1 MADEDLDTGIEAP
14 EAAPV
19 EAAIKSTALE
29 QMSKAEDITAYVA
42 ERADQE
48 LEAEGKPP
56 ATAPAER
63 VNRYQEALEQ
73 ARQETDRARSEN
85 GLGRDGFDAQI
96 EQAAL
101 AQEQERAYEQEMS
114 KREKSA
120 ADTALYTHKANQ
132 ELDLHPGYWEAV
144 RATFTAN
151 PPTPELAEQILAA
164 EHGPEIVWRMTQH
177 PDAISELNAMS
188 PKEAERIIAKLDGA
202 IMAERHAARQ
212 FAAGAAPRR
221 ISSAPPP
228 MRTPTGGTNPPARS
242 LHELAARSESVNDYI
257 KARKAQE
264 KRRDE

>member
-101 AQEQERAYEQEMS
+101 AQEQERAYGQEMS

-202 IMAERHAARQ
+202 IMAERHAARVFHQ
-212 FAAGAAPRR
+212 GTMARR
-221 ISSAPPP
+221 VTQAPPP
-228 MRTPTGGTNPPARS
+228 LRQPRGGGAQPPQD
-242 LHELAARSESVNDYI
+242 LNQLAARSESVAYYI
-257 KARKAQE
+257 KARQAMD
-264 KRRDE
+264 KRRD

>member
-114 KREKSA
+114 KRR
-120 ADTALYTHKANQ
+120 
-132 ELDLHPGYWEAV
+132 G
-144 RATFTAN
+144 
-151 PPTPELAEQILAA
+151 
-164 EHGPEIVWRMTQH
+164 
-177 PDAISELNAMS
+177 
-188 PKEAERIIAKLDGA
+188 
-202 IMAERHAARQ
+202 
-212 FAAGAAPRR
+212 
-221 ISSAPPP
+221 
-228 MRTPTGGTNPPARS
+228 
-242 LHELAARSESVNDYI
+242 
-257 KARKAQE
+257 
-264 KRRDE
+264 